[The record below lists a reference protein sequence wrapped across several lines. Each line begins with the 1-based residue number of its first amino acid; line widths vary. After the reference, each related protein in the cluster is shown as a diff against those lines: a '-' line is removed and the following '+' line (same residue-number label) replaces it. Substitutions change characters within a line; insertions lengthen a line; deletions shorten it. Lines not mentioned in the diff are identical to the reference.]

1 MRETDILRSHRKKKK
16 KKKKKKRTLPMSLL
30 NQRPS
35 GDVYQPHQKKMRT
48 MATPGHMR
56 IVAKTRW

>member
-1 MRETDILRSHRKKKK
+1 
-16 KKKKKKRTLPMSLL
+16 MSPL

-48 MATPGHMR
+48 MATLEHMR
-56 IVAKTRW
+56 TVAKTRW